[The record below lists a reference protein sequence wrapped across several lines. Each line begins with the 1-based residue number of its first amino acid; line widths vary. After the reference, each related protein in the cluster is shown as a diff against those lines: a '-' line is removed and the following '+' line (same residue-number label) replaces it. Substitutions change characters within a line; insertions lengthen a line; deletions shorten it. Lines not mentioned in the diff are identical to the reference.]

1 MNTQEL
7 YLKTI
12 FCCMACDGD
21 IANEE
26 VALVHDITSKQD
38 VFDGMDVN
46 AVINGYVASI
56 NANGALFLK
65 QYLKE
70 LSSQELS
77 NEEQKMIV
85 DFALQTIF
93 ADNRIEYSEVKFFKK
108 IRSRLSITDEEILAS
123 HLDVEDFLLPDINVA
138 EDPTWENVVF
148 ENINLAEYKQRS
160 SNVS

>member
-1 MNTQEL
+1 MNIQEL

-77 NEEQKMIV
+77 NEEQKKIV
-85 DFALQTIF
+85 DFALQTIL

-108 IRSRLSITDEEILAS
+108 IRSRLSITDEEILAN
-123 HLDVEDFLLPDINVA
+123 HPDVEDFLLPDINVA
-138 EDPTWENVVF
+138 EDPIWENVVF
-148 ENINLAEYKQRS
+148 DNINFAEYEQK
-160 SNVS
+160 

>member
-26 VALVHDITSKQD
+26 IALVHDITSKQD

-108 IRSRLSITDEEILAS
+108 IRSRLSITDEDILAN
-123 HLDVEDFLLPDINVA
+123 HPDVEDFLLPDINVA
-138 EDPTWENVVF
+138 EDPIWENVVF
-148 ENINLAEYKQRS
+148 DKINFAEYEQK
-160 SNVS
+160 

>member
-1 MNTQEL
+1 MNIQEL

-93 ADNRIEYSEVKFFKK
+93 ADNRIEDSEVKFFKK
-108 IRSRLSITDEEILAS
+108 IRSRLSITDEEILAN
-123 HLDVEDFLLPDINVA
+123 HPDVEDFLLPDINVA
-138 EDPTWENVVF
+138 EDPIWENVVF
-148 ENINLAEYKQRS
+148 DNINFAEYEQK
-160 SNVS
+160 

>member
-1 MNTQEL
+1 MNIQEL

-38 VFDGMDVN
+38 AFDGKDVN

-77 NEEQKMIV
+77 NEEQKKIV

-108 IRSRLSITDEEILAS
+108 IRSRLSITDEEILAN
-123 HLDVEDFLLPDINVA
+123 HPDVEDFLLPDINVA
-138 EDPTWENVVF
+138 EDPIWENVVF
-148 ENINLAEYKQRS
+148 DNINFAEYEQK
-160 SNVS
+160 

>member
-38 VFDGMDVN
+38 AFDGMDVN
-46 AVINGYVASI
+46 AVINGYVVSI

-108 IRSRLSITDEEILAS
+108 IRSRLSITDEEILAN
-123 HLDVEDFLLPDINVA
+123 HPDVEDFLLPDINVA
-138 EDPTWENVVF
+138 EDPIWENVVF
-148 ENINLAEYKQRS
+148 DKINFAEYEQK
-160 SNVS
+160 

>member
-56 NANGALFLK
+56 NANGA
-65 QYLKE
+65 
-70 LSSQELS
+70 
-77 NEEQKMIV
+77 
-85 DFALQTIF
+85 FALQTIF

-108 IRSRLSITDEEILAS
+108 IRSRLSITDEEILAN
-123 HLDVEDFLLPDINVA
+123 HPDVEDFLLPDINVA
-138 EDPTWENVVF
+138 EDPIWENVVF
-148 ENINLAEYKQRS
+148 DNINFAEYEQK
-160 SNVS
+160 

>member
-1 MNTQEL
+1 MNIQEL

-46 AVINGYVASI
+46 AVINGYVASV

-77 NEEQKMIV
+77 NEEQKKIV

-108 IRSRLSITDEEILAS
+108 IRSRLSITDEEILAN
-123 HLDVEDFLLPDINVA
+123 HPDVEDFLLPNINVA
-138 EDPTWENVVF
+138 EDPIWENVVF
-148 ENINLAEYKQRS
+148 DNINFAEYEQR
-160 SNVS
+160 

>member
-1 MNTQEL
+1 MNIQEL

-56 NANGALFLK
+56 NADGALFLK

-77 NEEQKMIV
+77 NEEQKKIV

-108 IRSRLSITDEEILAS
+108 IRSRLSITDEEILAN
-123 HLDVEDFLLPDINVA
+123 HPDVEDFLLPDINVA
-138 EDPTWENVVF
+138 EDPIWENVVF
-148 ENINLAEYKQRS
+148 DNINFAEYEQK
-160 SNVS
+160 

>member
-26 VALVHDITSKQD
+26 VALVHHITSKQD

-77 NEEQKMIV
+77 NEEQKKKV

-108 IRSRLSITDEEILAS
+108 IRSRLSITDEEILAN
-123 HLDVEDFLLPDINVA
+123 HPDVEDFLLPDINVA
-138 EDPTWENVVF
+138 EDPIWENVVF
-148 ENINLAEYKQRS
+148 DNINFAEYEQK
-160 SNVS
+160 

>member
-7 YLKTI
+7 CLKTI

-26 VALVHDITSKQD
+26 VALVQDITSKQD

-46 AVINGYVASI
+46 AIINVYVASI

-108 IRSRLSITDEEILAS
+108 IRSRLSLTDEEILAS
-123 HLDVEDFLLPDINVA
+123 HPDVEDFLLPDINVA
-138 EDPTWENVVF
+138 EDPIWENVVF
-148 ENINLAEYKQRS
+148 DNINFAEYEQK
-160 SNVS
+160 

>member
-21 IANEE
+21 IANGE

-108 IRSRLSITDEEILAS
+108 IRSRLSITDEEILAN
-123 HLDVEDFLLPDINVA
+123 HPDVEDFLLPDINVA
-138 EDPTWENVVF
+138 EGPIWENVVF
-148 ENINLAEYKQRS
+148 DNINFAEYEQK
-160 SNVS
+160 

>member
-1 MNTQEL
+1 MNIQEL

-56 NANGALFLK
+56 NAIGALFLK

-108 IRSRLSITDEEILAS
+108 IRSRLSITDEEILAN
-123 HLDVEDFLLPDINVA
+123 HPDVEDFLLPDINVA
-138 EDPTWENVVF
+138 EDPIWENVVF
-148 ENINLAEYKQRS
+148 DNINFAEYEQK
-160 SNVS
+160 